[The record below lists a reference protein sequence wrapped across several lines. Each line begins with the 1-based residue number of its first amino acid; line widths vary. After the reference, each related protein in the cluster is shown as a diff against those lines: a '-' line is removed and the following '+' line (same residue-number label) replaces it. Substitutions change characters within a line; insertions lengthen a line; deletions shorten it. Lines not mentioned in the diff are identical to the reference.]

1 MSLKWCFYLHS
12 LSLPEVC
19 SVSLTKAAT
28 KPAWEVISLFEDAR
42 LIKRCAFDLE
52 NDIYIEARDTGM
64 FAAKDLVVSSTSL
77 PTDSEDDYLQDQDL
91 WKDSLPQPYQ
101 LIDEL
106 LQDVLFTSWQ
116 LIEARKSDREAEKSK
131 PVIPNYGESR
141 VLTSIKDVT
150 DVTPCSC
157 LHENCSVVFVTCSAG
172 LLFINMK
179 TCTNGEGEPVII
191 AQDSLNGTAA
201 ECVHSRCW
209 RDMKY
214 HSLLT
219 VTMTTGKFLSIFSI
233 YGGCVDVLSTA
244 GKLRLYALYNSQFIL
259 LLVFSSN
266 VSCWSIICCYL
277 ILQVGIRSKWQSCI
291 ITDI

>member
-1 MSLKWCFYLHS
+1 
-12 LSLPEVC
+12 
-19 SVSLTKAAT
+19 
-28 KPAWEVISLFEDAR
+28 
-42 LIKRCAFDLE
+42 
-52 NDIYIEARDTGM
+52 M

-106 LQDVLFTSWQ
+106 IQDVLFASWQ

-179 TCTNGEGEPVII
+179 TCTNGDGEPAII
-191 AQDSLNGTAA
+191 AQESLNGTFA

-219 VTMTTGKFLSIFSI
+219 VTMATGNF
-233 YGGCVDVLSTA
+233 
-244 GKLRLYALYNSQFIL
+244 
-259 LLVFSSN
+259 
-266 VSCWSIICCYL
+266 
-277 ILQVGIRSKWQSCI
+277 
-291 ITDI
+291 